1 MARILRCIFMHDRN
15 SIKLALTTTTDI
27 QTARIAQFM
36 VSMGPSY
43 AALEKG
49 HLDSL
54 RPFEEKGILYVRGRC
69 GQSLLEP
76 LGVTKLPVLAHITR
90 LAELIMWESHCKDHR
105 MSSSDVLARSRQWAW
120 IIRGRYLARLICK
133 TRPKCKL
140 TQKKLS
146 AQLMADITVHQ
157 LRPCPPFTYISLDFA
172 GPYKVK
178 AMGNSRAY
186 VKSWGLVIICQ
197 NTRAICMSATAGY
210 STDDFLTTFLR
221 FKANHGNPLLV
232 VTNAGRQFIKTG
244 H

>member
-1 MARILRCIFMHDRN
+1 MQRSNCYSKTVNVMARILRCIFMHDRN

-54 RPFEEKGILYVRGRC
+54 RSFEEKGILYVRGRC
-69 GQSLLEP
+69 GQLLLEP

-133 TRPKCKL
+133 TCLKCKL
-140 TQKKLS
+140 TQKKLG
-146 AQLMADITVHQ
+146 AQLMADIPAHQ
-157 LRPCPPFTYISLDFA
+157 LKPCPPFTYISLDFA

-186 VKSWGLVIICQ
+186 VIS
-197 NTRAICMSATAGY
+197 
-210 STDDFLTTFLR
+210 
-221 FKANHGNPLLV
+221 
-232 VTNAGRQFIKTG
+232 
-244 H
+244 

>member
-1 MARILRCIFMHDRN
+1 
-15 SIKLALTTTTDI
+15 
-27 QTARIAQFM
+27 
-36 VSMGPSY
+36 
-43 AALEKG
+43 
-49 HLDSL
+49 
-54 RPFEEKGILYVRGRC
+54 
-69 GQSLLEP
+69 
-76 LGVTKLPVLAHITR
+76 
-90 LAELIMWESHCKDHR
+90 
-105 MSSSDVLARSRQWAW
+105 
-120 IIRGRYLARLICK
+120 
-133 TRPKCKL
+133 
-140 TQKKLS
+140 
-146 AQLMADITVHQ
+146 MADIPVHQ

-186 VKSWGLVIICQ
+186 VKPWGLVIICQ